1 MPSLAGRMW
10 RFQGDELAHA
20 RAGRAA
26 LKAGIN
32 LFDTADIYGFNGR
45 HGFGDA
51 ETLLV

>member
-1 MPSLAGRMW
+1 MGGPILGNGFGPAGDM
-10 RFQGDELAHA
+10 DA